1 MGEYKRYRAK
11 FLLTFFD
18 NEREQRRKFKTLKEA
33 LEFVEKIKKMDN
45 YLSSVIVEE
54 TIVERVILK
63 DESLK

>member
-63 DESLK
+63 DESLR